1 MADAP
6 QFVQQF
12 STSLYTLQNN
22 GAAPGWVGFI
32 YTGGSQY
39 PPTINIPDSFNY
51 GYYLFAPTSPTL
63 ADGAAAQVFINAI
76 QKWLN
81 DKFGVGIPKIFSD
94 AACVWLPN
102 ANGPVFGPPLQ
113 TAITFSVSGG
123 GVTSTTNNFNL
134 PMGQQLAL
142 SVPGQVILSVIDRG
156 LNFRLGSGGGGTI
169 TFTVSDGSSNAPTIT
184 TNAVLSFIG
193 PYAGTLTMSG
203 AVSRSGNPGVIA
215 YFETGFHYL
224 YTDNN
229 GADQRQ
235 VFPALVTGGSLS
247 DLLYNGAVDPLDL
260 YNGVAPLSA
269 PADGRYR
276 TLFALTGQTGIA
288 SWYRNDLGNPVDLVP
303 LNGVDGNGNPA
314 PYCGAL
320 VLQPRAAAGSPTDRV
335 YMTLAGDF
343 ALAADDAPPAGPQA
357 GPPLLLLPGLFGSER
372 FQVAGFAADK
382 SYDRLR
388 FQPGQPAY
396 VPVFPFPQS
405 SLNSPNSSLP
415 QPRLQN
421 KYQTAWAAVLNG
433 PAGKS
438 NYLAQPQGSPLYAPV
453 LLQQADAVAL
463 LPPLP
468 TPSAIPQPPPPQS
481 LLLPFAPY
489 AGLSAAGSSFPPVQ
503 IGPFESQ
510 ILSSERKRL
519 LGAVS
524 QQRVAAMKW
533 ARRTSAAAVAD
544 TTTRQA
550 TTPQGLYAEVAVP
563 DPNSNVA
570 ESLYHEVVL
579 ARSNAKSP
587 ATGPVDFSF
596 VELEPQTQDL
606 FQTNQLMAVIVN
618 PAYLGAANPPPEG
631 KPVPPPGVPTFNRDV
646 VIADWRMTAA
656 VGDSLNTTAYSNILI
671 LKYCDGSLVDRV
683 KNPNRWIGVNDF
695 SITGQGDP
703 SVALA
708 GLSSYLQDYVAAG
721 IANANSGNTLYKNFA
736 RIVQDP
742 NWQGFIVLRAQVDPS
757 GFPDQIKGLTA
768 GIDFNQFEAHHFGV
782 TASRVTVQG
791 TTVTME
797 VPSSMFGLIDY
808 QLPAYSANVASGGNP
823 DMPLALPTTGDFG
836 FAVLQLQA
844 LFENAA
850 LTDFRS
856 RIQLTIN
863 ALFASPVD
871 AAYGSIG
878 KLSAT
883 AVVLQ
888 GSYQRQGDTAVYVF
902 EQNVTTVFTLKSNVL
917 PAVAFVRV
925 VFNTLSN
932 GDDGTIRSRFLM
944 WGTFEFA
951 ILDVVLPDKTTRPAD
966 LLSFGQ
972 DAGDPLYGS
981 PVGLR
986 FSGLDVSLSS
996 PVDAPNAVTF
1006 VFETGRLALDSGAS
1020 TAREHSLYSDLA
1032 LEVDAFIAGAEDKR
1046 PIDFGFLPVSVEPKL
1061 KAISGP
1067 WFGIA
1072 YKVTMGSPGA
1082 LVSQAGFTSRI
1093 LLAWAP
1099 TSPANDTSSAVFV
1112 GLQLPGA
1119 APGAK
1124 LLSIQGVLKLSIDS
1138 ILLRQE
1144 AVTGQELAFV
1154 LRLNNIALTFLG
1166 ILKLPSSPIN
1176 FFLFGDP
1183 SGSGSLGWYAAY
1195 IEQQKK
1201 SERESIAPPRRTR
1214 RLAPPA
1220 NPSSSQSSI
1229 TNAEERRR

>member
-6 QFVQQF
+6 LFVQQF
-12 STSLYTLQNN
+12 STALYVLQDN
-22 GAAPGWVGFI
+22 GTAPGWVGLI
-32 YTGGSQY
+32 YNAGSTY
-39 PPTINIPDSFNY
+39 PPTIDIPTSFNE
-51 GYYLFAPTSPTL
+51 GYYLFAPAAPTL
-63 ADGAAAQVFINAI
+63 ADGTAAQAFVAAVQN
-76 QKWLN
+76 WLN
-81 DKFGVGIPKIFSD
+81 QNFGSGSTFSD
-94 AACVWLPN
+94 SACVWLPN
-102 ANGPVFGPPLQ
+102 ANGPAFGAPAQ
-113 TAITFSVSGG
+113 TAITFAVSGG
-123 GVTSTTNNFNL
+123 GIPSTSNNFNL
-134 PMGQQLAL
+134 QMGQLTL
-142 SVPGQVILSVIDRG
+142 SVPQQVVLGVIDRG
-156 LNFRLGSGGGGTI
+156 LNFKTSSGGQIQFNVLVGN
-169 TFTVSDGSSNAPTIT
+169 NAPSI
-184 TNAVLSFIG
+184 NSDAVLPFTG

-203 AVSRSGNPGVIA
+203 AMSRSGNPGVIA

-224 YTDNN
+224 YTDAN

-235 VFPALVTGGSLS
+235 VYPVLASGPSLP
-247 DLLYNGAVDPLDL
+247 DLSYSGAVDPLDPF
-260 YNGVAPLSA
+260 NAVVPLSA
-269 PADGRYR
+269 PSEGRYR
-276 TLFALTGQTGIA
+276 TLFALTGQSAIA
-288 SWYRNDLGNPVDLVP
+288 SWYCNDLGNAIGLVAQ
-303 LNGVDGNGNPA
+303 NGVDGNGNPA
-314 PYCGAL
+314 PFSGAL
-320 VLQPRAAAGSPTDRV
+320 VLQSRGPAGAAASRI

-343 ALAADDAPPAGPQA
+343 ALATSDAAPSVAPTGPA
-357 GPPLLLLPGLFGSER
+357 LMLLPGLFGSER
-372 FQVAGFAADK
+372 FQLTGYAADK

-396 VPVFPFPQS
+396 VPVFPFPPS
-405 SLNSPNSSLP
+405 SLNAPSGSLP
-415 QPRLQN
+415 QPRLHN
-421 KYQTAWAAVLNG
+421 KYLTAWAAVLNG

-438 NYLAQPQGSPLYAPV
+438 NYLAQPQGSPLYAPIA
-453 LLQQADAVAL
+453 LQQADVVAV

-468 TPSAIPQPPPPQS
+468 TPSAIPQPAQL

-489 AGLSAAGSSFPPVQ
+489 AGLAAASQSFPPVQ
-503 IGPFESQ
+503 VGPFESQ

-524 QQRVAAMKW
+524 RQRVAAMKW
-533 ARRTSAAAVAD
+533 ARRSNTAEPAD
-544 TTTRQA
+544 TAKRQA

-570 ESLYHEVVL
+570 ESLYHEIVL
-579 ARSNAKSP
+579 ARSLAKSP
-587 ATGPVDFSF
+587 AVGTVDFSF

-618 PAYLGAANPPPEG
+618 PAYLGAANPPPKG
-631 KPVPPPGVPTFNRDV
+631 KPIPPDGVPIFNRDV

-671 LKYCDGSLVDRV
+671 LKYCDGALVDRV
-683 KNPNRWIGVNDF
+683 KNPNRWIGVADF
-695 SITGQGDP
+695 SITGQGDQ

-708 GLSSYLQDYVAAG
+708 GLSSYLQDYIAAG
-721 IANANSGNTLYKNFA
+721 IDNANKGNTLYKNFA

-768 GIDFNQFEAHHFGV
+768 GIDFTQFEAHHFGV

-791 TTVTME
+791 TTVNME

-808 QLPAYSANVASGGNP
+808 QLPAYAANVTAGGNP
-823 DMPLALPTTGDFG
+823 DVPLSLPTSGDFG
-836 FAVLQLQA
+836 FTVLQLQA

-863 ALFASPVD
+863 TLFGSPVD
-871 AAYGSIG
+871 AAFGSIG
-878 KLSAT
+878 QLPAT
-883 AVVLQ
+883 AVVLR
-888 GSYQRQGDTAVYVF
+888 GSYQRQGDSAVYVF

-951 ILDVVLPDKTTRPAD
+951 ILEVLPKDKPPIPAD

-972 DAGDPLYGS
+972 DAGDPLYG
-981 PVGLR
+981 PAVGLR

-1006 VFETGRLALDSGAS
+1006 VFETGRLALDAGAS
-1020 TAREHSLYSDLA
+1020 TARDHSLYKDLA

-1046 PIDFGFLPVSVEPKL
+1046 PVDFGFLPVGVEPKL
-1061 KAISGP
+1061 KALSGP

-1099 TSPANDTSSAVFV
+1099 TSAANDTTSAVFV

-1138 ILLRQE
+1138 ILLRRE
-1144 AVTGQELAFV
+1144 AVTGQDIAFV

-1166 ILKLPSSPIN
+1166 IVKLPSSPIN

-1195 IEQQKK
+1195 IEQKKK
-1201 SERESIAPPRRTR
+1201 SEEQKRIAPPRRAGRLPPPSGAARPTAKTSAKRGR
-1214 RLAPPA
+1214 R
-1220 NPSSSQSSI
+1220 S
-1229 TNAEERRR
+1229 